1 MSVLNSQVD
10 LRQVPRQPSS
20 ATIGSRSSS
29 AARLANRVR
38 QTSNTLQTNGS
49 RRPTGGNTVIQKNG
63 GLEDMINKVDLS
75 YLSEEERAKVL
86 GVVQRDLAVRAVEK
100 ERLKRCRSSI
110 LRHDRELAEKSQTT
124 VAESTNCLLCGQKF
138 VVLFQPRRV
147 CANCSRS
154 ICRRCSEPVPNTD
167 SALCKLCVKETGYR
181 AMKCNWFYDTVINKF
196 REFGSTAVAKNI
208 FGDKY
213 KHIQS
218 MAEEELALV
227 LSRHGSSVSDNREF
241 VVNDQKV
248 APQSV
253 EHAKDAQVV
262 QLRTK
267 LQTLMQNTAKEYKML
282 EDNNNLTEYQKNW
295 QFGRI
300 GVEFRR
306 EAVSQ
311 MRAFCRAAY
320 IATERHLTI
329 QGANSR
335 NITKQ
340 VMTTLRDEVGQL
352 VGHPIEVVEDRQN
365 LLLNGTTI
373 RPQNSSIIVSSAP
386 LLSETTTIIP
396 NVQERIA
403 VIEGSPTRME
413 MKIPFDEK
421 SEFSWLRENAQGNR
435 VPVKFDFHAEHV
447 ITGSVDPT
455 GRENFV
461 LSNSG
466 HYSEEARQSLIKANQ
481 DLLTSGAPHGVIIQH
496 QLIIWAAKLDDAGRY
511 FAVVRNPTGDGVTA
525 MQETEFRLEVERA
538 PRWPIHPLHP
548 PEFIQ
553 PLSLQNAR
561 TSAGAECLELSCTV
575 ASNPTPRC
583 LFYKN
588 NSPVPVVI
596 LPPLNSEQDMSEITL
611 SSFSRKYAV
620 ISCPPKQKVA
630 SISLGYLRELV
641 LRISSPTNEDV
652 ASYTCRAWNYNG
664 RTETSVKVSA
674 SDLSARDRL
683 RSADSQPSSLSERV
697 FKTQTAVL
705 NSAKNVENTATTHG
719 DILRTNRP
727 IVNKPPPSPT
737 RIIIEN
743 ESQNRIFE
751 VAEQSMSLHS
761 RVLDL
766 ERRFYTHSC
775 SSTGVHDSVPTRS
788 SSRGI
793 TRPFRMCMGHKP
805 RAKAPQSL
813 TERPNVCDELRSEL
827 NDLVEDVFTNEE
839 RIRSLSAGN
848 PGSKEFPEN
857 QTGRD
862 SAASSISSSYRPIY
876 VQPNPKQEVKAST
889 ASLRQN
895 RPRAPAINTFTVST
909 VRDHPRNTLE
919 SQHSRESVT
928 SPISDAGSDI
938 SSFAG
943 SPFQRNSLR
952 RSSAPKIVVD
962 RRSQRRRS
970 RSKASNSV
978 SQWDETTEL

>member
-1 MSVLNSQVD
+1 MLATVDGVVLSKARAESQIDRRALKYRSEVLLMKKVTKCGHMKLRMVD

-49 RRPTGGNTVIQKNG
+49 RRSTGGNTVIQKSG
-63 GLEDMINKVDLS
+63 SLEDMINKVDLS

-147 CANCSRS
+147 CANCSRP

-167 SALCKLCVKETGYR
+167 SVLCKLCVKETGYR

-227 LSRHGSSVSDNREF
+227 LSRHGSIASDNREF

-267 LQTLMQNTAKEYKML
+267 LQTLMQNTAKEYKIL
-282 EDNNNLTEYQKNW
+282 DENNSLTEYQKNW

-352 VGHPIEVVEDRQN
+352 VGHPIENNEDVMSINSDDDLESVTYAEREGIEEKLAQE
-365 LLLNGTTI
+365 LLNKVTCLNGSYLKLGMIPENQTFSHFFLGT
-373 RPQNSSIIVSSAP
+373 
-386 LLSETTTIIP
+386 
-396 NVQERIA
+396 
-403 VIEGSPTRME
+403 
-413 MKIPFDEK
+413 
-421 SEFSWLRENAQGNR
+421 
-435 VPVKFDFHAEHV
+435 
-447 ITGSVDPT
+447 SV
-455 GRENFV
+455 
-461 LSNSG
+461 LW
-466 HYSEEARQSLIKANQ
+466 SEEARQSLIKANQ

-511 FAVVRNPTGDGVTA
+511 FAVVRNPSGDGVTA

-553 PLSLQNAR
+553 PLSLRNAR
-561 TSAGAECLELSCTV
+561 TSTGAECLELSCTV

-596 LPPLNSEQDMSEITL
+596 LPLLNSEQDMSEITL
-611 SSFSRKYAV
+611 SSFSRKYTV
-620 ISCPPKQKVA
+620 ISCPSKQKVA

-697 FKTQTAVL
+697 FKTQTVVL

-727 IVNKPPPSPT
+727 IANKPPPSPT

-743 ESQNRIFE
+743 ESQNR
-751 VAEQSMSLHS
+751 
-761 RVLDL
+761 
-766 ERRFYTHSC
+766 
-775 SSTGVHDSVPTRS
+775 
-788 SSRGI
+788 
-793 TRPFRMCMGHKP
+793 
-805 RAKAPQSL
+805 
-813 TERPNVCDELRSEL
+813 
-827 NDLVEDVFTNEE
+827 
-839 RIRSLSAGN
+839 
-848 PGSKEFPEN
+848 
-857 QTGRD
+857 
-862 SAASSISSSYRPIY
+862 
-876 VQPNPKQEVKAST
+876 
-889 ASLRQN
+889 
-895 RPRAPAINTFTVST
+895 
-909 VRDHPRNTLE
+909 
-919 SQHSRESVT
+919 
-928 SPISDAGSDI
+928 
-938 SSFAG
+938 
-943 SPFQRNSLR
+943 
-952 RSSAPKIVVD
+952 
-962 RRSQRRRS
+962 
-970 RSKASNSV
+970 
-978 SQWDETTEL
+978 

>member
-1 MSVLNSQVD
+1 MLVVVRMNNEDVMSINSDDD
-10 LRQVPRQPSS
+10 LESVTCAEREG
-20 ATIGSRSSS
+20 IEEK
-29 AARLANRVR
+29 LA
-38 QTSNTLQTNGS
+38 Q
-49 RRPTGGNTVIQKNG
+49 
-63 GLEDMINKVDLS
+63 E
-75 YLSEEERAKVL
+75 
-86 GVVQRDLAVRAVEK
+86 
-100 ERLKRCRSSI
+100 
-110 LRHDRELAEKSQTT
+110 
-124 VAESTNCLLCGQKF
+124 
-138 VVLFQPRRV
+138 
-147 CANCSRS
+147 
-154 ICRRCSEPVPNTD
+154 
-167 SALCKLCVKETGYR
+167 
-181 AMKCNWFYDTVINKF
+181 
-196 REFGSTAVAKNI
+196 
-208 FGDKY
+208 
-213 KHIQS
+213 
-218 MAEEELALV
+218 
-227 LSRHGSSVSDNREF
+227 
-241 VVNDQKV
+241 
-248 APQSV
+248 
-253 EHAKDAQVV
+253 
-262 QLRTK
+262 
-267 LQTLMQNTAKEYKML
+267 
-282 EDNNNLTEYQKNW
+282 
-295 QFGRI
+295 
-300 GVEFRR
+300 
-306 EAVSQ
+306 
-311 MRAFCRAAY
+311 
-320 IATERHLTI
+320 
-329 QGANSR
+329 
-335 NITKQ
+335 
-340 VMTTLRDEVGQL
+340 
-352 VGHPIEVVEDRQN
+352 
-365 LLLNGTTI
+365 LLNKGTTI

-674 SDLSARDRL
+674 SGKPMLAMFRGYNVSTHLSARDRL

-705 NSAKNVENTATTHG
+705 NSAKNVENTATTRSEPHLVLSPSHQPNSCIAKISKTRLFYN
-719 DILRTNRP
+719 ILSFHLFISDYYPVTVRVLSFSTLLFGNC
-727 IVNKPPPSPT
+727 PPPLPGLLLKLYQLQQQM
-737 RIIIEN
+737 RFIETYLRWVLI
-743 ESQNRIFE
+743 EIFE

-839 RIRSLSAGN
+839 RVGLCLVDPGDYSLSRSTLSGPFQIRSLSAGN
-848 PGSKEFPEN
+848 PGSKEFPEVMHHDLSLI
-857 QTGRD
+857 D
-862 SAASSISSSYRPIY
+862 SS
-876 VQPNPKQEVKAST
+876 PNM
-889 ASLRQN
+889 
-895 RPRAPAINTFTVST
+895 
-909 VRDHPRNTLE
+909 
-919 SQHSRESVT
+919 REQY
-928 SPISDAGSDI
+928 
-938 SSFAG
+938 F
-943 SPFQRNSLR
+943 
-952 RSSAPKIVVD
+952 
-962 RRSQRRRS
+962 
-970 RSKASNSV
+970 
-978 SQWDETTEL
+978 

>member
-1 MSVLNSQVD
+1 MVHIFQFA
-10 LRQVPRQPSS
+10 Q
-20 ATIGSRSSS
+20 I
-29 AARLANRVR
+29 
-38 QTSNTLQTNGS
+38 
-49 RRPTGGNTVIQKNG
+49 I
-63 GLEDMINKVDLS
+63 
-75 YLSEEERAKVL
+75 
-86 GVVQRDLAVRAVEK
+86 
-100 ERLKRCRSSI
+100 RCRSSI

-352 VGHPIEVVEDRQN
+352 VGHPIENNEDVMSINSDDDLESVTCAEREGIEEKLAQE
-365 LLLNGTTI
+365 LLN
-373 RPQNSSIIVSSAP
+373 
-386 LLSETTTIIP
+386 
-396 NVQERIA
+396 
-403 VIEGSPTRME
+403 
-413 MKIPFDEK
+413 K
-421 SEFSWLRENAQGNR
+421 STLHTASHTEFSWLRENAQGNR

-674 SDLSARDRL
+674 SGKPMLAMFRGYNVSTHLSARDRL

-909 VRDHPRNTLE
+909 VRDHPRNTVRIL
-919 SQHSRESVT
+919 
-928 SPISDAGSDI
+928 
-938 SSFAG
+938 
-943 SPFQRNSLR
+943 N
-952 RSSAPKIVVD
+952 K
-962 RRSQRRRS
+962 
-970 RSKASNSV
+970 
-978 SQWDETTEL
+978 